1 VVGFTLLH
9 ENVSNDLRG
18 RIFSALYTLVRLC
31 ILIAFA
37 LGPLLSGLLDNLSER
52 YLHSHVGVAGLE
64 VSVPGV
70 RLTLWLAGLIIVGA
84 GVLSVKSLRA
94 GLRRAAA
101 ADDGA
106 AVDDGALVDEGADA
120 EIHS

>member
-1 VVGFTLLH
+1 VGFTLLH

-37 LGPLLSGLLDNLSER
+37 LGPLLSGLLDSLSVH

-84 GVLSVKSLRA
+84 GMLSVRSLR
-94 GLRRAAA
+94 GGRRRTASGDMEGAIGSGAAA
-101 ADDGA
+101 
-106 AVDDGALVDEGADA
+106 EGTDA
-120 EIHS
+120 EIHT

>member
-1 VVGFTLLH
+1 
-9 ENVSNDLRG
+9 
-18 RIFSALYTLVRLC
+18 
-31 ILIAFA
+31 
-37 LGPLLSGLLDNLSER
+37 
-52 YLHSHVGVAGLE
+52 
-64 VSVPGV
+64 V

-106 AVDDGALVDEGADA
+106 TVDDGAGEAVDEGADA
-120 EIHS
+120 EINS